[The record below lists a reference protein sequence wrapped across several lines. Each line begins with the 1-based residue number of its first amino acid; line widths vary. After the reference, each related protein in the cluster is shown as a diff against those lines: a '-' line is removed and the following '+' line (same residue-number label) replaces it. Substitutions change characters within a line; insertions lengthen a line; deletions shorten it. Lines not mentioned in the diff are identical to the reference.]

1 MLTFDEFKNEV
12 IHAMSGKP
20 NGWRDG
26 QFVFNYIDEVYGV
39 ARNIQFGYGVDC
51 FYDDSKIDAFIE
63 KAYDEYVRME
73 ELYDDYGFG
82 VDYNAL
88 YEDQKNKELEFYR
101 KFIDYMAYDCIGN
114 KDYILEMISTN
125 EYNEYLGDFDGEWVI
140 KDGKPHISIEIEGSK
155 LTAEWFVEDNYA
167 VWQQNISMGGD
178 SYQGYLLLPKAFKKY
193 FVIKY
198 KC

>member
-1 MLTFDEFKNEV
+1 MKTFEEFRNEV
-12 IHAMSGKP
+12 LDAMKNKP
-20 NGWRDG
+20 KEWRDG
-26 QFVFNYIDEVYGV
+26 QFVFNYIEEAFGV
-39 ARNIQFGYGVDC
+39 ARSVQFCRNIDC
-51 FYDDSKIDAFIE
+51 FYDDKKIDEFIRE
-63 KAYDEYVRME
+63 AYDEYVSVEQSYE
-73 ELYDDYGFG
+73 EYAFDDLDHLF
-82 VDYNAL
+82 
-88 YEDQKNKELEFYR
+88 EEQKNKELEFYR
-101 KFIDYMAYDCIGN
+101 KFIDFLAYDCVGN
-114 KDYILEMISTN
+114 KDCVLEMISTN
-125 EYNEYLGDFDGEWVI
+125 EHNEYLGDFEGEWVI